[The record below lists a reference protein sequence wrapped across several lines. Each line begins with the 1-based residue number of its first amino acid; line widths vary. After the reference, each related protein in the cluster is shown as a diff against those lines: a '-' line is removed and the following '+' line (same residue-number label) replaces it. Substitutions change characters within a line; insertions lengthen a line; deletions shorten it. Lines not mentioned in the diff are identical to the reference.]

1 MLEAECGGTNDTAI
15 FEMDDGMTITTE
27 QLAPPGFDFN
37 EEIYRELNR
46 TFASLSEQCRQYSPD
61 FRACLDTAFQALRG
75 GKLVRPRLVLGLHR
89 TMIIGSPE
97 RASRDGRDGQD
108 NQGDN
113 HHAALQIA
121 VATEL
126 LHFSFLV
133 HDDVIDGDLYRR
145 GKLNFIGQI
154 LKQRDPDNLS
164 DSGPH
169 PEHLHWEQ
177 SNGIL
182 IGNFFLAAAHQ
193 IFGRLDLPHADRLRL
208 LDLLQH
214 TMNDSIVGEF
224 LDVGLSSK
232 AITPDITTA
241 LEMSRLKTATYTF
254 ELPLRAAAILAG
266 LSEEDEVRVGEIGIQ
281 LGTAYQL
288 QDDYLS
294 TFGEAAEHGKD
305 SFSDLREG
313 KETTIIGFARGTAR
327 WEDIKV
333 NFDNGDLS
341 TSQAEE
347 IRDLL
352 VQCGA
357 EEYSSSTIKNH
368 LEACRVGIREL
379 SDRVNRDV
387 VDLLLA
393 QVDQLATRRS

>member
-1 MLEAECGGTNDTAI
+1 
-15 FEMDDGMTITTE
+15 MDNGMTLTTE
-27 QLAPPGFDFN
+27 QSAPPGFDVN

-46 TFASLSEQCRQYSPD
+46 TFSSLSDRCRDYGPD
-61 FRACLDTAFQALRG
+61 FRSCLDTAFQALRG
-75 GKLVRPRLVLGLHR
+75 GKLIRPRMLLGTHR
-89 TMIIGSPE
+89 TMTKG
-97 RASRDGRDGQD
+97 ATGRT
-108 NQGDN
+108 N
-113 HHAALQIA
+113 HDAALQIA

-154 LKQRDPDNLS
+154 LKQRDPDNFS
-164 DSGPH
+164 DRGPD
-169 PEHLHWEQ
+169 PEHLHWAC

-182 IGNFFLAAAHQ
+182 IGNLFLAATHQ
-193 IFGRLDLPHADRLRL
+193 VFARVDLPHPTRLRL
-208 LDLLQH
+208 LDLLEH
-214 TMNDSIVGEF
+214 TMNDSLVGEF
-224 LDVGLSSK
+224 LDVGLSSR
-232 AITPDITTA
+232 AITPDISTA

-266 LSEEDEVRVGEIGIQ
+266 LSEEDERRVGVIGTH

-313 KETTIIGFARGTAR
+313 KETTIIGFARATR
-327 WEDIKV
+327 YWKDIEV
-333 NFDNGDLS
+333 NFNNADL
-341 TSQAEE
+341 TTEQGEH

-352 VQCGA
+352 IRCGA
-357 EEYSSSTIKNH
+357 EEYSRDTVRHHLDTCRASIEELRSTLN
-368 LEACRVGIREL
+368 RE
-379 SDRVNRDV
+379 VI
-387 VDLLLA
+387 DLLLT
-393 QVDQLATRRS
+393 QVDQLDNRRS

>member
-1 MLEAECGGTNDTAI
+1 
-15 FEMDDGMTITTE
+15 MDNGMTLTTE
-27 QLAPPGFDFN
+27 QSAPPGFDVN

-46 TFASLSEQCRQYSPD
+46 TFSSLSDRCRDYGPD
-61 FRACLDTAFQALRG
+61 FRSCLDTAFQALRG
-75 GKLVRPRLVLGLHR
+75 GKLIRPRMLLGTHR
-89 TMIIGSPE
+89 TMTKG
-97 RASRDGRDGQD
+97 ATGRT
-108 NQGDN
+108 N
-113 HHAALQIA
+113 HDAALQIA

-154 LKQRDPDNLS
+154 LKQRDPDNFS
-164 DSGPH
+164 DRGPD
-169 PEHLHWEQ
+169 PEHLHWAC

-182 IGNFFLAAAHQ
+182 IGNLFLAATHQ
-193 IFGRLDLPHADRLRL
+193 VFARVDLPHPVRLRL
-208 LDLLQH
+208 LDLLEH
-214 TMNDSIVGEF
+214 TMNDSLVGEF
-224 LDVGLSSK
+224 LDVGLSSR
-232 AITPDITTA
+232 AITPDISTA

-266 LSEEDEVRVGEIGIQ
+266 LSEEDERRVGVIGTH

-313 KETTIIGFARGTAR
+313 KETTIIGFARATR
-327 WEDIKV
+327 YWKDIEV
-333 NFDNGDLS
+333 NFNNADL
-341 TSQAEE
+341 TTEQGEH

-352 VQCGA
+352 IRCGA
-357 EEYSSSTIKNH
+357 EEYSRDTVRHHLDTCRASIEELRSSLN
-368 LEACRVGIREL
+368 RE
-379 SDRVNRDV
+379 VI
-387 VDLLLA
+387 DLLLT
-393 QVDQLATRRS
+393 QVDQLDNRRS

>member
-1 MLEAECGGTNDTAI
+1 
-15 FEMDDGMTITTE
+15 MDDGMTLTTE

-46 TFASLSEQCRQYSPD
+46 TFSSLSDRCSNYSPE

-75 GKLVRPRLVLGLHR
+75 GKLVRPRMLLGTHR
-89 TMIIGSPE
+89 TMTAGMT
-97 RASRDGRDGQD
+97 DGT
-108 NQGDN
+108 N
-113 HHAALQIA
+113 HQTALQIA

-154 LKQRDPDNLS
+154 LKQRDPDNFS
-164 DSGPH
+164 DRGPE
-169 PEHLHWEQ
+169 PGHLHWAH

-182 IGNFFLAAAHQ
+182 IGNLFLAATHQ
-193 IFGRLDLPHADRLRL
+193 VFARVDLPHPTRLRL
-208 LDLLQH
+208 LDLLEH
-214 TMNDSIVGEF
+214 TMNDSLVGEF
-224 LDVGLSSK
+224 LDVGLSSR
-232 AITPDITTA
+232 AIAPDINTA

-266 LSEEDEVRVGEIGIQ
+266 LSEEDEQRVGVIGTH

-313 KETTIIGFARGTAR
+313 KETTIIGFARATR
-327 WEDIKV
+327 YWKDIEV
-333 NFDNGDLS
+333 NFNNADL
-341 TSQAEE
+341 TTEQGEH

-352 VQCGA
+352 IRCGA
-357 EEYSSSTIKNH
+357 EEYSRDTVRHHLDTCRASIEELRSSLN
-368 LEACRVGIREL
+368 RE
-379 SDRVNRDV
+379 VI
-387 VDLLLA
+387 DLLLT
-393 QVDQLATRRS
+393 QVDQLDNRRS

>member
-1 MLEAECGGTNDTAI
+1 
-15 FEMDDGMTITTE
+15 MTLTTE
-27 QLAPPGFDFN
+27 QSAPPGFDVN

-46 TFASLSEQCRQYSPD
+46 TFSSLSDRCRDYGPD
-61 FRACLDTAFQALRG
+61 FRSCLDTAFQALRG
-75 GKLVRPRLVLGLHR
+75 GKLIRPRMLLGTHR
-89 TMIIGSPE
+89 TMTKG
-97 RASRDGRDGQD
+97 ATGRT
-108 NQGDN
+108 N
-113 HHAALQIA
+113 HDAALQIA

-154 LKQRDPDNLS
+154 LKQRDPDNFS
-164 DSGPH
+164 DRGPD
-169 PEHLHWEQ
+169 PEHLHWAC

-182 IGNFFLAAAHQ
+182 IGNLFLAATHQ
-193 IFGRLDLPHADRLRL
+193 VFARVDLPHPVRLRL
-208 LDLLQH
+208 LDLLEH
-214 TMNDSIVGEF
+214 TMNDSLVGEF
-224 LDVGLSSK
+224 LDVGLSSR
-232 AITPDITTA
+232 AITPDISTA

-266 LSEEDEVRVGEIGIQ
+266 LSEEDERRVGVIGTH

-313 KETTIIGFARGTAR
+313 KETTIIGFARATR
-327 WEDIKV
+327 YWKDIEV
-333 NFDNGDLS
+333 NFNNADL
-341 TSQAEE
+341 TTEQGEH

-352 VQCGA
+352 IRCGA
-357 EEYSSSTIKNH
+357 EEYSRDTVRHHLDTCRASIEELPSSLN
-368 LEACRVGIREL
+368 RE
-379 SDRVNRDV
+379 VI
-387 VDLLLA
+387 DLLLT
-393 QVDQLATRRS
+393 QVDQLDNRRS